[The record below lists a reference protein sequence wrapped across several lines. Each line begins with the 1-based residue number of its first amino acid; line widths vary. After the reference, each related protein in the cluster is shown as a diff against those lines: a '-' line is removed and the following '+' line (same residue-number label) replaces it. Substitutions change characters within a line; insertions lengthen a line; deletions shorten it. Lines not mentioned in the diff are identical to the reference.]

1 MARKPSRF
9 WHPARRL
16 WSEAKQVAR
25 ATVSTRKR
33 PATLDDV
40 RPRLQHYLRAI
51 YGDVFSVESIAPR
64 KQHAALKLVR
74 NAARTVSGSDQKSSS
89 ESDER
94 CVRLPAT
101 LPSCSGDASPL
112 ERYRVLAVQ
121 HVERVRRQT
130 SEYARRSSVGLER
143 DLFLLA
149 ESVAI
154 DAQIAATQPGL
165 ERVLHSARQEAL
177 LRRKRARVRS
187 PLLAHFER
195 IVHSSW
201 TTQQSSEADGASHN
215 TIGNNSPEQN
225 LEWARTN
232 ARELF
237 TRYGNAEARRYK
249 PARSLTLWSTAIQS
263 AVRDDSPQLTVL
275 DYQGHDHEIPNP
287 MKASETTILPPNTS
301 ARSNKGSTPD
311 NSEADQS
318 EIDATARK
326 SEGEQH
332 GADSR
337 DTADAADDQSKGSN
351 TNPDASNRSDKQP
364 ENQNDSASDR
374 QSDAQ
379 ESDGD
384 QSSGAPGAGTTHSVN
399 ADVAGDVSETPAA
412 NAIRYP
418 EWDFSKQGFTEPG
431 SLVHVTDAEI
441 GEASWARSVLQ
452 QHAREVQRAKRQ
464 FERLRSARQ
473 RLRRQ
478 TQGEELDLDAC
489 VEAMV
494 DRRMR
499 VAPSDRLYAHVRP
512 GRRELAISLLLDLSG
527 STADVVVGDQRVIDI
542 ERIAALIAMQ
552 AFDSLGDDYNV
563 LAFSSSGSQNV
574 QVRNIRA
581 FGERGALDAQGRV
594 SALEPHGTT
603 RLGAA
608 VRHAAATLMK
618 HHAPHKLL
626 LILTDGK
633 PHDYDWYFT
642 DYAVQDT
649 RQAIMH
655 ARTEGIH
662 PFCIT
667 VDAAEGETY
676 LPEIFGSAGYR
687 VVSAPAQLPNA
698 LLQAVQRMLGNG

>member
-16 WSEAKQVAR
+16 FSDAQEAARVAL
-25 ATVSTRKR
+25 ATRTQ
-33 PATLDDV
+33 PASLDEV

-51 YGDVFSVESIAPR
+51 YGDAFSIESIAPGR
-64 KQHAALKLVR
+64 QHIALKLLR
-74 NAARTVSGSDQKSSS
+74 NAARTVSGSDSKSNS

-101 LPSCSGDASPL
+101 LPPCAGNASAL

-130 SEYARRSSVGLER
+130 SAFARRSSHGLER

-165 ERVLHSARQEAL
+165 EHVLHTARQEAL
-177 LRRKRARVRS
+177 LRRQRARVRS

-195 IVHSSW
+195 LVQSSW
-201 TTQQSSEADGASHN
+201 NAASSVNSSAAPDERAV
-215 TIGNNSPEQN
+215 NSPEEN
-225 LEWARTN
+225 LAWARTH
-232 ARELF
+232 ARELLA
-237 TRYGNAEARRYK
+237 RYGSTAARQYTS
-249 PARSLTLWSTAIQS
+249 ARALTLWSTAVNS
-263 AVRDDSPQLTVL
+263 AVRDDSPQPTVL
-275 DYQGHDHEIPNP
+275 DYQGHDHEVPNP
-287 MKASETTILPPNTS
+287 MKASESTILPPNTS

-311 NSEADQS
+311 NSEANQS

-326 SEGEQH
+326 SESQQNGAESQDASHEADEQ
-332 GADSR
+332 S
-337 DTADAADDQSKGSN
+337 QVSN
-351 TNPDASNRSDKQP
+351 TNPDASNRSSKQS
-364 ENQNDSASDR
+364 ESQNDSANESP
-374 QSDAQ
+374 SDAR

-384 QSSGAPGAGTTHSVN
+384 QSSGTPGAGTTHSVN
-399 ADVAGDVSETPAA
+399 ADVAGDANATPDA

-418 EWDFSKQGFTEPG
+418 EWDFSKQGFTENG
-431 SLVHVTDAEI
+431 SLVHVSDAVV
-441 GEASWARSVLQ
+441 GEASWALSVLQ
-452 QHAREVQRAKRQ
+452 QHAREVQRAQRQ

-527 STADVVVGDQRVIDI
+527 STADVVIGDQRVIDI

-552 AFDSLGDDYNV
+552 AFDALGDDYNV

-574 QVRNIRA
+574 QVRNVRA
-581 FGERGALDAQGRV
+581 FGERGKLDAQGRV

-608 VRHAAATLMK
+608 VRHAAATLTR

-649 RQAIMH
+649 RQAILH

-676 LPEIFGSAGYR
+676 LPDIFGSAGYR
-687 VVSAPAQLPNA
+687 VVSSPAQLPNA
-698 LLQAVQRMLGNG
+698 LLLAVQRMIGNG